1 MTAKFDSQ
9 ETLGQQ
15 AYHRLREQILTGG
28 LRPGDRL
35 GMRSLARALKMS
47 QAPVGE
53 AIRELTRDGLLEN
66 EPGIGARVRRFD
78 LDALRSQHIL
88 RTALECEAAR
98 HCARWAS
105 DEQLSELHELAE
117 ELDRRIDTRSDPAS
131 FHALDSRFHLRIAEL
146 SRVTSL
152 VETLRA
158 NQLVRMLALGSVL
171 SSGVSTPPLQH
182 VQVVEALA
190 SRDPDA
196 AERALRE
203 HCRRSLELQLTRM
216 ALGGPPPIDPRERN
230 L

>member
-1 MTAKFDSQ
+1 MNSKSEFH

-15 AYHRLREQILTGG
+15 AYRQLREQIITGA

-35 GMRSLARALKMS
+35 GMRSLARSLKMS

-53 AIRELTRDGLLEN
+53 ALRELARDGLLEN
-66 EPGIGARVRRFD
+66 DPGIGARVRRFD

-98 HCARWAS
+98 HCARLAS
-105 DEQLSELHELAE
+105 DEHLAE
-117 ELDRRIDTRSDPAS
+117 LRSLAGELDRRIDTRSEPAS

-152 VETLRA
+152 VEALKA

-171 SSGVSTPPLQH
+171 SHDAPTPPLQH
-182 VQVVEALA
+182 VEVAAALA
-190 SRDPDA
+190 SRDPDS
-196 AERALRE
+196 AERAMRE
-203 HCRRSLELQLTRM
+203 HCRRSLELQLGRM
-216 ALGGPPPIDPRERN
+216 AFGSRRPIDS
-230 L
+230 